1 MVEEYT
7 PTPIEKCQKAVNE
20 ASTGCQAL
28 ATLVGTISSGKVPGI
43 DENYTAGQKGKLKAQ
58 AAVLYGE
65 IIAALNRAKA
75 EFGKV

>member
-1 MVEEYT
+1 MVEEYIAT
-7 PTPIEKCQKAVNE
+7 PMEKLRKAVNE
-20 ASTGCQAL
+20 ASTKCQAL

-43 DENYTAGQKGKLKAQ
+43 VEAYTPGQKGKLKAQ

-65 IIAALNRAKA
+65 IIAALDRAKA

>member
-1 MVEEYT
+1 MVEDYT
-7 PTPIEKCQKAVNE
+7 PTPIDRLREAVNE
-20 ASTGCQAL
+20 ASTKAQAL

-65 IIAALNRAKA
+65 IIAALNRGKA